1 MAPKMAPIPPPTTKA
16 TIGNA
21 LTDGTG
27 VSPLTLPKFVK
38 DAVADFLLAL
48 PAALI
53 VAGVTDVP
61 QDTKGAMVAGFAI
74 IGVAVKALYRAAL
87 RWSTT

>member
-1 MAPKMAPIPPPTTKA
+1 MNNDGSAKA
-16 TIGNA
+16 NIGSA

-27 VSPLTLPKFVK
+27 VSPFTVPKLIK

-61 QDTKGAMVAGFAI
+61 QDTKAAMVAGFAI
-74 IGVAVKALYRAAL
+74 IGVAVKVFYRAAL
-87 RWSTT
+87 RWATT